1 MRLRCSGSIPSRVAE
16 IGGLNYV
23 ALLFITNRYADMGDV
38 SRAEFEALKD
48 RLDRLEEKLAAIENG
63 EGADHS
69 KQPGQRGSGRRD
81 PRHG

>member
-1 MRLRCSGSIPSRVAE
+1 
-16 IGGLNYV
+16 LNYV
-23 ALLFITNRYADMGDV
+23 ALLFITNRHADMGDV

-63 EGADHS
+63 ESADHS